1 MEQFEILKDLVEFNT
16 IKDKENKQIINY
28 ISNYLKKYRFT
39 VEHQGKYLIMSI
51 GKNYKLGFLGHTD
64 TVEYIEGWNSNPFEL
79 TEVENKLYGLGTCD
93 MKGGISAMLEAVSN
107 IDFKKLKYGMKL
119 YFTFD
124 EEINFEG
131 INAIVESKEV
141 FPEFMI
147 FGEPTYNQI
156 KIGTKGLLAYELN
169 FKGKKAHSSTPEK
182 GKSANMNAISF
193 FTELREF
200 YNKHIINYEDNRYE
214 VPYTTMNIGILK
226 GGSAMNSI
234 PAECFATV
242 DFRIAKN
249 EHINML
255 EQEVNKLSEKYECT
269 IKITDK
275 IEPFI
280 NEIESFPEIK
290 ETANFMTEASIVPN
304 SKKIILGAGPVTAHE
319 VNEYITKESYKKL
332 VKQYEEL
339 ILKFCNGL

>member
-147 FGEPTYNQI
+147 FGEPTYN
-156 KIGTKGLLAYELN
+156 
-169 FKGKKAHSSTPEK
+169 
-182 GKSANMNAISF
+182 
-193 FTELREF
+193 
-200 YNKHIINYEDNRYE
+200 
-214 VPYTTMNIGILK
+214 
-226 GGSAMNSI
+226 
-234 PAECFATV
+234 
-242 DFRIAKN
+242 
-249 EHINML
+249 
-255 EQEVNKLSEKYECT
+255 
-269 IKITDK
+269 
-275 IEPFI
+275 
-280 NEIESFPEIK
+280 
-290 ETANFMTEASIVPN
+290 
-304 SKKIILGAGPVTAHE
+304 
-319 VNEYITKESYKKL
+319 
-332 VKQYEEL
+332 
-339 ILKFCNGL
+339 